1 VANCTHEEVRLII
14 DTGLTD
20 SNIESLIAFADAEML
35 ARGMTGTAWT
45 TNLKKQVSML
55 LTASLAAMNDVRSQG
70 KEGFMTT
77 SLSLPK
83 YYRMLAEEHIKRAS
97 IPVRITGKVK
107 ATPYEHIDEDDR
119 YQEDLR

>member
-1 VANCTHEEVRLII
+1 MTNCLPTDVRDII
-14 DTGLTD
+14 DTGTTDERLTA
-20 SNIESLIAFADAEML
+20 LIALADAEML

-55 LTASLAAMNDVRSQG
+55 LTASLAAMNDTRSMG

-97 IPVRITGKVK
+97 VPALISFNEPIP
-107 ATPYEHIDEDDR
+107 DE
-119 YQEDLR
+119 EEE